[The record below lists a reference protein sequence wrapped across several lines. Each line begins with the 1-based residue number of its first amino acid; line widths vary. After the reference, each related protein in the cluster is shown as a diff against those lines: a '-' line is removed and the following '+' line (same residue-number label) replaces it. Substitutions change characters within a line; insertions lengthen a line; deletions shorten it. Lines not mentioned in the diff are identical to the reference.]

1 MRNVPIALVR
11 SLISLAGVM
20 RSEYNTAVKGEMM
33 DRTQML
39 FKIAQRLKAL
49 AVTFDMGVLVV
60 NQVGHAVPLACG
72 AA

>member
-1 MRNVPIALVR
+1 LRYVPIAFVH

-60 NQVGHAVPLACG
+60 NQVGHAVPLDCG